1 MGSLH
6 PIYHPLSGISVFL
19 RMQLNRIRYCFV
31 LAFFTSSLYSIAQN
45 SERLKAGLQI
55 TKSVTIESQQYFI
68 EGDSSINQPLI
79 QISGKDIEV
88 DFNQSVLN
96 GTLQADKPD
105 LMHGLAIFIAPGSEN
120 ITIRNLNVHGYKI
133 ALLADGV
140 KQLSILNCDFSY
152 NWRPQLFSDRDKED
166 ERDWMSYHHNE
177 AGEWKEK
184 GAGIFL
190 INCKQALIKNN
201 TITGNQC
208 ALLMVKCENTKVFD
222 NNFSFN
228 SGLGIGL
235 YRSSNNL
242 IYHNK
247 LDFNIRGLSFG
258 KYRRGQDSAGI
269 LVYEQSS
276 ENVFAY
282 NSATHSGDGFFLWAG
297 QSTLDT
303 GLGGCNNNL
312 IYGNDFSYASNN
324 GVEVTFS
331 SNSVLNNRI
340 WGCDYGIWGGYSFDS
355 DFSDNKIM
363 HNRFGIAI
371 EHGHSMNIAM
381 NQLKYNGTAIKLW
394 SNEKQGVDTS
404 YIKNHNTKSENYWIA
419 SNTIEQN
426 KIAYAIKGTDTA
438 VFSGNKKIENSADW
452 ELGDRVSE
460 LDTTKEFE
468 FLDLDYQ
475 KDKRLAPI
483 SCTSIPDQVFPQ
495 GIGEIRMTTYGP
507 YNFQYPL
514 LWLKEI
520 DSNQVYHFEVL
531 GKTGSWQVEKISGF
545 DMIQKGVEN
554 FPSTILAK
562 PIAAIKDKTIRLI
575 YSGAEFVDQFGMKH
589 NASTPIPFQFK
600 E

>member
-1 MGSLH
+1 MRLYLHRYFLILGSLIFCLH
-6 PIYHPLSGISVFL
+6 S
-19 RMQLNRIRYCFV
+19 
-31 LAFFTSSLYSIAQN
+31 YSQSN
-45 SERLKAGLQI
+45 EQLKAGLLI
-55 TKSVTIESQQYFI
+55 TKSVTIENQNYFI
-68 EGDSSINQPLI
+68 EADSSINLPLI
-79 QISGKDIEV
+79 RISGKNIEV
-88 DFNQSVLN
+88 DFNQAILN
-96 GTLQADKPD
+96 GTMHADRPD
-105 LMHGLAIFIAPGSEN
+105 LMHGLAIYITPGSEN
-120 ITIRNLNVHGYKI
+120 ITIKNLSVHGYKI
-133 ALLADGV
+133 AVLAEAV
-140 KQLSILNCDFSY
+140 KQLSIINCNFSY
-152 NWRPQLFSDRDKED
+152 NWRPQLFSNREKED

-190 INCKQALIKNN
+190 MNCTNALIKNN
-201 TITGNQC
+201 LITGNQC
-208 ALLMVKCENTKVFD
+208 ALMMVQCENAKVYD

-242 IYHNK
+242 IYHNQ

-276 ENVFAY
+276 ENIFAY

-297 QSTLDT
+297 QSTMDT

-331 SNSVLNNRI
+331 SNSILHNRI
-340 WGCDYGIWGGYSFDS
+340 WGCDYGIWGGYSYDS

-363 HNRFGIAI
+363 HNRFGIAV
-371 EHGHSMNIAM
+371 EHGHSINIAM
-381 NQLKYNGTAIKLW
+381 NQIKYNGTAIKLW
-394 SNEKQGVDTS
+394 SNEKQGVEAP

-426 KIAYAIKGTDTA
+426 KITYHVIGTDTA
-438 VFSGNKKIENSADW
+438 IFSGNKKIENDEDW
-452 ELGDRVSE
+452 VLGDRVSE

-483 SCTSIPDQVFPQ
+483 SDSIIPDQKFPQ
-495 GIGEIRMTTYGP
+495 GIQEIRITKWGP
-507 YNFQYPL
+507 YNFQYPM

-531 GKTGSWQVEKISGF
+531 GKAGNWQIEKLNGF
-545 DMIQKGVEN
+545 EILNQGADN
-554 FPSTILAK
+554 FPSTITAK
-562 PIAAIKDKTIRLI
+562 QISNSTDRLI
-575 YSGAEFVDQFGMKH
+575 QLNYAGPAFMDAYGILQKA
-589 NASTPIPFQFK
+589 NAHYPFEFK